1 MIYTSYYGNRR
12 KYDGFYRISI
22 SRSAPEQSYD
32 LRLLDLA
39 PSSQLLQNYKNGIT
53 NEEEYTRRYLSS
65 CLYRAYL
72 WIGKRLKM
80 KKVVC
85 REFGDICCITV
96 DAKGR
101 MHGDRVEV
109 TDDAVLAVMEHI
121 DNWNNQ

>member
-65 CLYRAYL
+65 LETLKKRGYL
-72 WIGKRLKM
+72 DKFVNYLTNHTQD
-80 KKVVC
+80 VVLLC
-85 REFGDICCITV
+85 YEKPDKFCHRHI
-96 DAKGR
+96 
-101 MHGDRVEV
+101 
-109 TDDAVLAVMEHI
+109 LA
-121 DNWNNQ
+121 NYLNQNYNMNIFEL